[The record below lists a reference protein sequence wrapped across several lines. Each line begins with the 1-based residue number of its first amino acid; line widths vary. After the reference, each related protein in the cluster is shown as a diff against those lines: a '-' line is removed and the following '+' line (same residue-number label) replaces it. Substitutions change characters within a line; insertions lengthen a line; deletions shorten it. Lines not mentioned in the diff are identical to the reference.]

1 MLREA
6 LFAKIHRATVTRC
19 NPDYIGSITI
29 DPVLLDACGMAVNE
43 KVLVADCANAQRF
56 ETYVFK
62 GQPNTGMIEVN
73 GAAANRT
80 GIGHQVLIMSFC
92 LLTTEELKTHRPR
105 VVICTPEN
113 TIARLLEYDPA

>member
-1 MLREA
+1 MLREL

-19 NPDYIGSITI
+19 NPDYVGSITI
-29 DPVLLDACGMAVNE
+29 DPVLLDACGIVASE

-56 ETYVFK
+56 ETYVFRGVPGS
-62 GQPNTGMIEVN
+62 GQIEVN

-92 LLTTEELKTHRPR
+92 MLTPDELRSHRPK

-113 TIARLLEYDPA
+113 GIARMLEYDSA